1 MLELTVDVY
10 FWSEKHM
17 LGQLEAFEVD
27 PNFTLTLNP
36 SRLVSS
42 TGQQA
47 D

>member
-1 MLELTVDVY
+1 MIELTVDAY
-10 FWSEKHM
+10 FWSEEHM
-17 LGQLEAFEVD
+17 LGQLQASEVD

-36 SRLVSS
+36 SMLVSS

>member
-1 MLELTVDVY
+1 MIELTVVVY
-10 FWSEKHM
+10 FWSEKYM
-17 LGQLEAFEVD
+17 LGQLLASEVD

-36 SRLVSS
+36 SMLVSS